1 MPNTYGAGADGNL
14 PADMGEVEIPDV
26 QVTIRSSQNMLQFRE
41 LTVSVH
47 TMLSSRASKFD
58 SSHLDFFTPQAD
70 TLTKLVRLPGIVINA
85 SQLSSRASTLSLQ
98 CKGCRS
104 TRVIAQPGGGV
115 GQDRSLPRK
124 CDA

>member
-47 TMLSSRASKFD
+47 KMLLLRASKPD
-58 SSHLDFFTPQAD
+58 SSHLDFFYTAGRYLDQARSI
-70 TLTKLVRLPGIVINA
+70 TRHRHQCL
-85 SQLSSRASTLSLQ
+85 STLFS
-98 CKGCRS
+98 GFN
-104 TRVIAQPGGGV
+104 AQSPV
-115 GQDRSLPRK
+115 
-124 CDA
+124 